1 VSWLPTIVTVGAA
14 VALLLHGPILQFADY
29 HAFSDQRV
37 LPGVPHA
44 LDVLS
49 NAGFAVVGL
58 WGLAVQRRTSGRH
71 PAPGHAGHLLFLIAL
86 VLTAA
91 GSGYYHL
98 TPDDARLVWDRLP
111 IALGCAGLLAAVRAG
126 HHADSGRTVLVLA
139 SAAVASVLWWWVTN
153 SSGQGDLRAYL
164 LIQALPIVIPV
175 WQAIQG
181 APRGE
186 RLAFVAA
193 IGLYVMAK
201 MLS

>member
-1 VSWLPTIVTVGAA
+1 
-14 VALLLHGPILQFADY
+14 
-29 HAFSDQRV
+29 
-37 LPGVPHA
+37 
-44 LDVLS
+44 
-49 NAGFAVVGL
+49 
-58 WGLAVQRRTSGRH
+58 
-71 PAPGHAGHLLFLIAL
+71 

-91 GSGYYHL
+91 GSGDYHL